1 MASEHTYAF
10 HFLEVQWA
18 GVGGPCKGKGSGA
31 LLFQRA
37 TPGPNSAGVC
47 PLACLVEVVS
57 PRLGG
62 WPISAAC
69 VKTVSFP
76 DRKKPVSVELS
87 LLPLEGSAAPAEGMG
102 KMGRSST
109 GSAAVSR
116 SRTGER
122 RLP

>member
-1 MASEHTYAF
+1 MASEHTYTF
-10 HFLEVQWA
+10 HFLGVQWA
-18 GVGGPCKGKGSGA
+18 GVGEPRKGRGSGA
-31 LLFQRA
+31 LPFQRA

-47 PLACLVEVVS
+47 PPACRVEVVS

-69 VKTVSFP
+69 VKTVSFLGG
-76 DRKKPVSVELS
+76 KKPVSVELF

-102 KMGRSST
+102 EMGRSSA